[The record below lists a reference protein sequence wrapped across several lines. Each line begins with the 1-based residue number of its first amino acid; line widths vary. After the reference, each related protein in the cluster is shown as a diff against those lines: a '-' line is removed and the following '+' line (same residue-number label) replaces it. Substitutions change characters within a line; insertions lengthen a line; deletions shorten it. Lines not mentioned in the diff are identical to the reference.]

1 MVLSSRAD
9 TRMEALAQ
17 AIAREWARARAAI
30 DAGLEEVAGASS
42 EAGLAEVALYIARG
56 GKRFRGFLVILS
68 AEALGGTLEDALDA
82 AIAIELVHSASLALD
97 DTIDGDVVRR
107 GRRVAWLVYG
117 LPKTILTSLLMIPVA
132 QRMVEKYG
140 FKAIMEVTRTWEAT
154 VRGEIIDVFLADK
167 VPARD
172 YERLALL
179 KTGSLFRLA
188 GVLGAL
194 AAGVREAEEPLARYG
209 EKLGLAY
216 QLADDIVD
224 YEKYRRGLRS
234 KLDPSERLYLRWARE
249 TLGAQGEEEVTQL
262 ALERLASIVR
272 EASGS
277 LDGLPDNEKARI
289 LRELGLHAVTSLD
302 FYRREGRVDAVMEL
316 VGGPTINESMR
327 SLRPGGTL
335 VLVGN
340 ITGEP
345 IVIRRPALLVMREI
359 SIRGSAAYTPEE
371 WLEAIRIV
379 AEGRVKPFYRA
390 YPLEEVNEAYRDA
403 LEGGRIGRVILRP

>member
-1 MVLSSRAD
+1 MPLSGRGDCQPIKVPLAARPGMDGRPAGAGSPRAPVYGTGAWMVLSSRAD

-249 TLGAQGEEEVTQL
+249 TLGAQGEEEVTEL

-289 LRELGLHAVTSLD
+289 LRWIPYFMAQK
-302 FYRREGRVDAVMEL
+302 M
-316 VGGPTINESMR
+316 
-327 SLRPGGTL
+327 
-335 VLVGN
+335 
-340 ITGEP
+340 
-345 IVIRRPALLVMREI
+345 
-359 SIRGSAAYTPEE
+359 
-371 WLEAIRIV
+371 
-379 AEGRVKPFYRA
+379 
-390 YPLEEVNEAYRDA
+390 LEEAGLTLPV
-403 LEGGRIGRVILRP
+403 EGQS